1 MSRLLLSESSELRYL
16 HMRFTLFVASAVLL
30 SSGITVAARAESMLD
45 QIVINRCSS
54 AMQADFDKAGKTPPA
69 GLIQQTCTCVAQQ
82 LNETHNIDAARAIC
96 TQQAQSEM

>member
-1 MSRLLLSESSELRYL
+1 
-16 HMRFTLFVASAVLL
+16 MRFTLFVASAALRGA
-30 SSGITVAARAESMLD
+30 GITLPARAESMLD
-45 QIVINRCSS
+45 QIVINKCSS
-54 AMQADFDKAGKTPPA
+54 AMQADVDKAGKAPPV